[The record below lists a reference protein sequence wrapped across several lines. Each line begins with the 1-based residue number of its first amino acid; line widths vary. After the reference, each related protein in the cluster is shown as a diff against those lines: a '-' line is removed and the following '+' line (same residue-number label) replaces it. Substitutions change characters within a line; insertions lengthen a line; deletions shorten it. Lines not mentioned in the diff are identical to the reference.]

1 MTEKEVF
8 SHKAP
13 NYLLCFIN
21 ECPRRATC
29 LRWLVGQ
36 ELQSNDYNILSVNPM
51 HPEVKANKC
60 ALYREK
66 KHVRYAKGMMHFY
79 DERYKAG
86 NMYALGSGL
95 CPWYASWMASVLA
108 NYGDR
113 DKSLSLLHEAA
124 AQIGYFSEHFEI
136 NEKDVVRVPWFT
148 TAAGN
153 YVHALDQT
161 MLLNRGDDV
170 FVCHATPTEWKDYS
184 FTLPCYG
191 NMLLSVEVRKGKLR
205 KCEIAM
211 NRWSDSCSAKTFWIP
226 DHLLEL
232 KQVSKAVL
240 SQVEGVK
247 LAKLQSLLYLATYQN
262 ARTAF
267 KKLSFC

>member
-79 DERYKAG
+79 DEMTRSQEIGIKHRLIVHYGRRQYYEYRRGERLISPEMQAFI
-86 NMYALGSGL
+86 GSGNAEH
-95 CPWYASWMASVLA
+95 CFNSHTLA
-108 NYGDR
+108 
-113 DKSLSLLHEAA
+113 LS
-124 AQIGYFSEHFEI
+124 Y
-136 NEKDVVRVPWFT
+136 K
-148 TAAGN
+148 
-153 YVHALDQT
+153 
-161 MLLNRGDDV
+161 
-170 FVCHATPTEWKDYS
+170 
-184 FTLPCYG
+184 
-191 NMLLSVEVRKGKLR
+191 
-205 KCEIAM
+205 
-211 NRWSDSCSAKTFWIP
+211 
-226 DHLLEL
+226 
-232 KQVSKAVL
+232 
-240 SQVEGVK
+240 
-247 LAKLQSLLYLATYQN
+247 
-262 ARTAF
+262 
-267 KKLSFC
+267 

>member
-79 DERYKAG
+79 DEMTRSQEIGIKHRLIVHYGRRQYYEYRRGERLISPEMQEFIGQVCKEHG
-86 NMYALGSGL
+86 YMKEPHYDGWQDDYA
-95 CPWYASWMASVLA
+95 W
-108 NYGDR
+108 
-113 DKSLSLLHEAA
+113 
-124 AQIGYFSEHFEI
+124 
-136 NEKDVVRVPWFT
+136 
-148 TAAGN
+148 
-153 YVHALDQT
+153 
-161 MLLNRGDDV
+161 
-170 FVCHATPTEWKDYS
+170 
-184 FTLPCYG
+184 
-191 NMLLSVEVRKGKLR
+191 
-205 KCEIAM
+205 
-211 NRWSDSCSAKTFWIP
+211 
-226 DHLLEL
+226 
-232 KQVSKAVL
+232 
-240 SQVEGVK
+240 
-247 LAKLQSLLYLATYQN
+247 
-262 ARTAF
+262 
-267 KKLSFC
+267 

>member
-79 DERYKAG
+79 DEMTRSQEVGIKHRLIVHSGRRQYYEYRRGERLISPEMQAFIGQVCKEHG
-86 NMYALGSGL
+86 YTKEPHYDGWQDDYA
-95 CPWYASWMASVLA
+95 W
-108 NYGDR
+108 
-113 DKSLSLLHEAA
+113 
-124 AQIGYFSEHFEI
+124 
-136 NEKDVVRVPWFT
+136 
-148 TAAGN
+148 
-153 YVHALDQT
+153 
-161 MLLNRGDDV
+161 
-170 FVCHATPTEWKDYS
+170 
-184 FTLPCYG
+184 
-191 NMLLSVEVRKGKLR
+191 
-205 KCEIAM
+205 
-211 NRWSDSCSAKTFWIP
+211 
-226 DHLLEL
+226 
-232 KQVSKAVL
+232 
-240 SQVEGVK
+240 
-247 LAKLQSLLYLATYQN
+247 
-262 ARTAF
+262 
-267 KKLSFC
+267 

>member
-79 DERYKAG
+79 DEMTRSQEIGIKHRLIVHYGRRQYYEYRRGERLISPEMQEFIGQVCKEHG
-86 NMYALGSGL
+86 YTKEPHYDGWQDDYA
-95 CPWYASWMASVLA
+95 W
-108 NYGDR
+108 
-113 DKSLSLLHEAA
+113 
-124 AQIGYFSEHFEI
+124 
-136 NEKDVVRVPWFT
+136 
-148 TAAGN
+148 
-153 YVHALDQT
+153 
-161 MLLNRGDDV
+161 
-170 FVCHATPTEWKDYS
+170 
-184 FTLPCYG
+184 
-191 NMLLSVEVRKGKLR
+191 
-205 KCEIAM
+205 
-211 NRWSDSCSAKTFWIP
+211 
-226 DHLLEL
+226 
-232 KQVSKAVL
+232 
-240 SQVEGVK
+240 
-247 LAKLQSLLYLATYQN
+247 
-262 ARTAF
+262 
-267 KKLSFC
+267 

>member
-79 DERYKAG
+79 NEMTRSQEIGIKHRLIVHYGRRQYYEYRRGERLISPEMQAFIGQVCKEHGYTKVPHYDG
-86 NMYALGSGL
+86 WQDDYA
-95 CPWYASWMASVLA
+95 W
-108 NYGDR
+108 
-113 DKSLSLLHEAA
+113 
-124 AQIGYFSEHFEI
+124 
-136 NEKDVVRVPWFT
+136 
-148 TAAGN
+148 
-153 YVHALDQT
+153 
-161 MLLNRGDDV
+161 
-170 FVCHATPTEWKDYS
+170 
-184 FTLPCYG
+184 
-191 NMLLSVEVRKGKLR
+191 
-205 KCEIAM
+205 
-211 NRWSDSCSAKTFWIP
+211 
-226 DHLLEL
+226 
-232 KQVSKAVL
+232 
-240 SQVEGVK
+240 
-247 LAKLQSLLYLATYQN
+247 
-262 ARTAF
+262 
-267 KKLSFC
+267 

>member
-79 DERYKAG
+79 NEMTRSQEIGIKHRLIVHYGRRQYYEYRRGERLISPEMQAFIGQVCKEHGYTKEPLYDG
-86 NMYALGSGL
+86 WQEDYA
-95 CPWYASWMASVLA
+95 W
-108 NYGDR
+108 
-113 DKSLSLLHEAA
+113 
-124 AQIGYFSEHFEI
+124 
-136 NEKDVVRVPWFT
+136 
-148 TAAGN
+148 
-153 YVHALDQT
+153 
-161 MLLNRGDDV
+161 
-170 FVCHATPTEWKDYS
+170 
-184 FTLPCYG
+184 
-191 NMLLSVEVRKGKLR
+191 
-205 KCEIAM
+205 
-211 NRWSDSCSAKTFWIP
+211 
-226 DHLLEL
+226 
-232 KQVSKAVL
+232 
-240 SQVEGVK
+240 
-247 LAKLQSLLYLATYQN
+247 
-262 ARTAF
+262 
-267 KKLSFC
+267 